1 MIRGIIFG
9 AGVAALMIG
18 SVSTAQETG
27 SLITRKP
34 AQIDSRDKDA
44 ARKTLEVFATCI
56 VERQSGRAAK
66 LANMR
71 VDTPE
76 YLKQLNGLS
85 DFYDDCISSGRF
97 EYGYSLLRGAIFQAL
112 YKREFKLSG
121 PLTFNPALESG
132 YATLYTEPYSPEVQS
147 SIAQVRF
154 GECVSR
160 ADAANVRGFISAPP
174 GSALETSSV
183 QALAPKLGP
192 CVAQGNQIKF
202 NKTVLKGMLAEG
214 LYRLS
219 MASKAVEGAK

>member
-1 MIRGIIFG
+1 MIRGGIFV
-9 AGVAALMIG
+9 ASVAALMMG
-18 SVSTAQETG
+18 SVASAQETG

-34 AQIDSRDKDA
+34 AQIDSRSKDA
-44 ARKTLEVFATCI
+44 ARQTLEVFATCI
-56 VERQSGRAAK
+56 VERQAGRAAK
-66 LANMR
+66 LADMR

-112 YKREFKLSG
+112 YRREFKLNG
-121 PLTFNPALESG
+121 PLTFDPMLDSA
-132 YATLYTEPYSPEVQS
+132 YAKIYPEPYSPEAQS
-147 SIAQVRF
+147 SIAQVKF

-192 CVAQGNQIKF
+192 CIAQGNQIKF

-214 LYRLS
+214 IYRLS
-219 MASKAVEGAK
+219 MASKAGAVK